1 MGPAHH
7 RGGPGAGAAERQA
20 VTQEHHAS
28 GFKAAMYSPRAW
40 LVFVSTAAVCLVIDL
55 VSKYI
60 AFEHI
65 ADREVPVD
73 REAVLAAQARGLDLS
88 VLIPRHEPVI
98 VVPHVLELTLV
109 LNPGAVFGIGAGKR
123 TFFIVFTI
131 IAVAFVSWAFARW
144 TRSRD
149 WWAHVAAGC
158 VIGGGIG
165 NLYDRVVYACVR
177 DFLHPLP
184 TATIPFSGGRPLW
197 PYVSNIADAM
207 LIVGIGVLVIYSWFS
222 KDEPGDSPA
231 QPDAARPEGAQP
243 G

>member
-1 MGPAHH
+1 MH
-7 RGGPGAGAAERQA
+7 
-20 VTQEHHAS
+20 
-28 GFKAAMYSPRAW
+28 SPRAW
-40 LVFVSTAAVCLVIDL
+40 LIFVITAAACLAIDL
-55 VSKYI
+55 WSKYI
-60 AFEHI
+60 AFDGI
-65 ADREVPVD
+65 ADGPVPVS
-73 REAVLAAQARGLDLS
+73 RESVLAAQSRGLDLS
-88 VLIPRHEPVI
+88 VLIPPHEPVT

-131 IAVAFVSWAFARW
+131 LAVAFVTWAFARW
-144 TRSRD
+144 TRGRD
-149 WWAHVAAGC
+149 WWAHVAAGM

-207 LIVGIGVLVIYSWFS
+207 LIAGIAALVAYSWFS
-222 KDEPGDSPA
+222 KDEPQRGPA
-231 QPDAARPEGAQP
+231 GPAADQA
-243 G
+243 